1 MSQNPRNGDAG
12 KRTAAGPGM
21 NVIAAVAVV
30 AVIVVVGLIW
40 LAQAEPAAA
49 PSTVAAS
56 GKTRGVMAA
65 PVEVE
70 VWSDFQCSH
79 CRNFAL
85 GVGREIEST
94 LVAEGNA
101 RVTFRQF
108 PFLGLESLYAA
119 QASECAVEQDLFWPY
134 HDRLFSAQ
142 AGVNTGV
149 YRSENLERYATE
161 VGLNTGAFSA
171 CLESGRTNARVEAE
185 AMAGQ
190 QKGVR
195 ATPTIFV
202 GDQKIEGVPSYAEL
216 AALIEDAHRAK
227 TGQGRAAGSGDAAP

>member
-1 MSQNPRNGDAG
+1 VSQEPE
-12 KRTAAGPGM
+12 KRSSTKSTAARPGTSA
-21 NVIAAVAVV
+21 IAAVTVL

-40 LAQAEPAAA
+40 LAQADSAVA

-79 CRNFAL
+79 CRTFAL
-85 GVGREIEST
+85 GVGRRVEES
-94 LVAEGNA
+94 LVAEGKA
-101 RVTFRQF
+101 KLTFRQF

-119 QASECAVEQDLFWPY
+119 QASECAAEQDRFWPY
-134 HDRLFSAQ
+134 HDRLFSVQ
-142 AGVNTGV
+142 SGVNTGV
-149 YRSENLERYATE
+149 YRAENLEQYAADA
-161 VGLNTGAFSA
+161 GLDTGAFRA

-185 AMAGQ
+185 AMAGR

-202 GDQKIEGVPSYAEL
+202 GDQKVEGVPEYAQL
-216 AALIEDAHRAK
+216 ATMIEQAYRAK
-227 TGQGRAAGSGDAAP
+227 TGQGRVVGTTEATP